1 MKTERQADGA
11 FTSVTVLQL
20 LQLQLGLC
28 DKKTGRSEKR
38 DVYIIIIYN
47 IYIIY
52 YILYI
57 LYILLLSL
65 FSFQALGVLSIWLT
79 VTVTTVTP

>member
-1 MKTERQADGA
+1 MILILGISGLRGQKTERQADGA

-28 DKKTGRSEKR
+28 DKKTGRSGKR
-38 DVYIIIIYN
+38 DVYIIYN

-52 YILYI
+52 IKI
-57 LYILLLSL
+57 THL
-65 FSFQALGVLSIWLT
+65 FLPKL
-79 VTVTTVTP
+79 